1 VGAKKKYKKMVTI
14 RELGTVSR
22 YRGNNS
28 LAARHRSIARGLPY
42 GTVAKAVGRTIAR
55 NLPYVGRAFR
65 AGEMVKRMYDRTF
78 KRSKGTQTQP
88 VKRRSDKYFTTGRL
102 AGKFKRRRTGK
113 RKDDRFL
120 RNGFKNTMEIT
131 GVVSDPDCVYVGHS
145 TSSGNRILTA
155 FLHAALRKLFAR
167 AGVKVERI
175 DERIDGYHTF
185 SSDAYK
191 LVLEVDVIRTGN
203 TGATSEYT
211 LAASESIYSIVGDV
225 ANGVAPNWA
234 GLVDFWR
241 NYCMFGSTLGSSGSV
256 QLPRA
261 IKLYR
266 NDRTPANLW
275 IYSCEINFFEENI
288 NLFIK
293 SDLKIQNRTLS
304 ATGGTD
310 ENDISNN
317 PIIGRS
323 YQFNSGAPLL
333 KGINNPNGLIT
344 GVNDKTG
351 VITIRAASLDSGGT
365 NPIFKEPPPPKIFA
379 NLSRDGKAVLQPGQI
394 KTDTLIWSTRM
405 QCHKFFDRLRWSPDD
420 NAVAGSKSFKTA
432 GKCALFALEDVI
444 NVNGT
449 QNISIAYECNRY
461 EMCYLTT
468 MKTSVS
474 IGSFQNT
481 VQNELPPA

>member
-1 VGAKKKYKKMVTI
+1 MVSI
-14 RELGTVSR
+14 RELGAGPRYGDRVS
-22 YRGNNS
+22 S
-28 LAARHRSIARGLPY
+28 AARHKSITRGVPY
-42 GTVAKAVGRTIAR
+42 
-55 NLPYVGRAFR
+55 
-65 AGEMVKRMYDRTF
+65 F
-78 KRSKGTQTQP
+78 KRKGKPVKKHSKGTQTEMKK
-88 VKRRSDKYFTTGRL
+88 KRVDKYFTTGRL

-145 TSSGNRILTA
+145 TSSGARILTV
-155 FLHAALRKLFAR
+155 FLNAALRKLFAR
-167 AGVKVERI
+167 GGVKVERI
-175 DERIDGYHTF
+175 DEKIDGYHTF
-185 SSDAYK
+185 SADAFK
-191 LVLEVDVIRTGN
+191 VVLEVDTIRTGVGPVN
-203 TGATSEYT
+203 TEYT
-211 LAASESIYSIVGDV
+211 LNANESIYSIVGDI
-225 ANGVAPNWA
+225 ANGVVPNWT

-241 NYCMFGSTLGSSGSV
+241 NYCSFGQTNGSSGSV
-256 QLPRA
+256 QYPRA
-261 IKLYR
+261 LKLYR

-275 IYSCEINFFEENI
+275 VYSCEVNFFEENI

-317 PIIGRS
+317 PLIGRS
-323 YQFNSGAPLL
+323 YQFNTGAPLL
-333 KGINNPNGLIT
+333 KGLNNPNGLIT
-344 GVNDKTG
+344 GVNDRTG
-351 VITIRAASLDSGGT
+351 VITIRAASLDSGSG

-394 KTDTLIWSTRM
+394 KTDTLIYSTRM
-405 QCHKFFDRLRWSPDD
+405 QCHKFFDRLRWAPDD
-420 NAVAGSKSFKTA
+420 YNVPGAKSFKTA
-432 GKCALFALEDVI
+432 GKCGMFALEDVI

-481 VQNELPPA
+481 VQNEIPPA